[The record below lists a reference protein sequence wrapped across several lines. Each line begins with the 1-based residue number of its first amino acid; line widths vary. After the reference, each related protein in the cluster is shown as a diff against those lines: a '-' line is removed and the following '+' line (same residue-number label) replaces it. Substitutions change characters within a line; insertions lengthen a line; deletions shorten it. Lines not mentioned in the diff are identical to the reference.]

1 MADLPYILPY
11 RVTASSVE
19 VLSVMHTAQKWPDS
33 L

>member
-11 RVTASSVE
+11 RVTPSSVE